1 MERSD
6 PTMSTDLMTI
16 GDAQALLRVS
26 KKKMAQLIR
35 DGVLV
40 TLPNPLDKRIKLVKR
55 ADVEQLAARGATAKK
70 ETAA

>member
-1 MERSD
+1 
-6 PTMSTDLMTI
+6 MSTELMTI
-16 GDAQALLRVS
+16 GEAQALLRVS

-35 DGVLV
+35 DELLV

-55 ADVEQLAARGATAKK
+55 SDVEALAARGATAKK

>member
-1 MERSD
+1 
-6 PTMSTDLMTI
+6 MSTELMTI

-55 ADVEQLAARGATAKK
+55 VDVEALAARGATAKK